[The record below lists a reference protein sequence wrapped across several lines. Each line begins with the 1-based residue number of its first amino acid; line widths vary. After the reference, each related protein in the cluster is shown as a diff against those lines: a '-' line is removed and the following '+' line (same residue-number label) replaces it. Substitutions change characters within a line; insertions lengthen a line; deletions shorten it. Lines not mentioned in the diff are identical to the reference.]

1 VITSRAPS
9 LPTQTAPQQPGSAVI
24 PARPR
29 RRLTWN
35 GRRIDW
41 SAYLFVLP
49 FLIPFFLFVLLAIAF
64 GIYVSF
70 TSWGIVGNPKWIGL
84 TNYLTA
90 FSDPYVSNAFLN
102 TLKYA
107 LIIVPG
113 VTIFA
118 LIFAIYVN
126 QRWPLYGVARTV
138 FFSSNVVSS
147 TVIGL
152 VWVWILDTQ
161 LGILNRYLGIF
172 GIPQIPWLT
181 DIKWSI
187 VGVGLASVWW
197 DLGFSFVLFL
207 AALQDIPSELVE
219 VAEMDGAN
227 PLQVFWYVTLP
238 LIRSTLSMVVTL
250 QLISTMQIFSQV
262 YVMTDGGPASST
274 QSIIYVIYRQGI
286 QKYHLGYAAAMS
298 MILFFVILIVTV
310 IQRRLIQE
318 RY

>member
-1 VITSRAPS
+1 MAKSKN
-9 LPTQTAPQQPGSAVI
+9 PTFFTRNA
-24 PARPR
+24 PR
-29 RRLTWN
+29 RQEDVGILTRLRRITWN

-49 FLIPFFLFVLLAIAF
+49 FLIPFILFIVIAILF

-70 TSWGIVGNPKWIGL
+70 TTWGIVGNPQWAGL
-84 TNYLTA
+84 LNYATTFGDA
-90 FSDPYVSNAFLN
+90 FVGNAFVN

-126 QRWPLYGVARTV
+126 QRWPLYGMARTI

-152 VWVWILDTQ
+152 VWVWVLDTQ
-161 LGILNRYLGIF
+161 LGILNHYLGAL
-172 GIPQIPWLT
+172 GVPQIPWLT
-181 DIKWSI
+181 DPNWSI
-187 VGVGLASVWW
+187 VGVSLASIWW

-207 AALQDIPSELVE
+207 AALQDLPRELVE
-219 VAEMDGAN
+219 AAQIDGAS
-227 PLQVFWYVTLP
+227 PLQSFWYITLP
-238 LIRSTLSMVVTL
+238 LIRSTISMVVTL

-262 YVMTDGGPASST
+262 YVMTDGGPANSSD
-274 QSIIYVIYRQGI
+274 SIILLIYNQGI
-286 QKYHLGYAAAMS
+286 RKYHLGYAAALS
-298 MILFFVILIVTV
+298 MMLFFVILIVTL
-310 IQRRLIQE
+310 IQRRLIKE